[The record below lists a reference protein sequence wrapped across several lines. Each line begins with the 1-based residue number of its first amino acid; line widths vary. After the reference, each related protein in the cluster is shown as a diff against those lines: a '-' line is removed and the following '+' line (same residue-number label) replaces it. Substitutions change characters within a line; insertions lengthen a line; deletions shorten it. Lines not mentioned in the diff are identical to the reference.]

1 MKRPFR
7 IKESDTIK
15 ANALNKEGKVIAS
28 LYDSGFTTKKQVE
41 NTLLQNIPHFSGRK
55 IEISIFNIDKDT
67 YKRYT
72 INVNQC

>member
-7 IKESDTIK
+7 IKDSDTIR

-41 NTLLQNIPHFSGRK
+41 SALLRKIPHFSGREL
-55 IEISIFNIDKDT
+55 EIGIFNIDKDA
-67 YKRYT
+67 YKRYK
-72 INVNQC
+72 IKVN